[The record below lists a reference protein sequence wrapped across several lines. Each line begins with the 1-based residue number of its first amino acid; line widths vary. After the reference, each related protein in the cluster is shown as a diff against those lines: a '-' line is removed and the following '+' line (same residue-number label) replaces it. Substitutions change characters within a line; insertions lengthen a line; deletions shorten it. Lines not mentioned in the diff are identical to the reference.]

1 MISYAEKKEEMGF
14 QDEFLKKTQIL
25 IIITKEIE
33 MTMKRFEKI
42 KKKRRKIEDFK
53 VYKLTKGDGPSF
65 YQLSP

>member
-1 MISYAEKKEEMGF
+1 
-14 QDEFLKKTQIL
+14 
-25 IIITKEIE
+25 